1 MEKLVPRKGR
11 RHVYPTVVQRLGQTL
26 DAGESRRKA
35 ERGGDEKSTR
45 RKQRQRH
52 APKTQHSRAQAS
64 GPGCIPAS
72 HDRPS
77 AGTHGPRKLGL
88 TVTVHSRA
96 AVGDVPGTVADRLYD
111 AYIAAALMC
120 VRAGPHNTSN
130 SNASGKPAVSRPILF
145 LAWWERRTR

>member
-72 HDRPS
+72 
-77 AGTHGPRKLGL
+77 KLGL